1 VEQLAKNASGITLK
15 ETAVQ
20 NLKNKIV
27 ESDYEYKEIHDAAV
41 WFGVFLQKH
50 SITTYNNAME
60 DYLKHLIKEEKGKVN
75 AGGPPERLEN
85 FERHRN

>member
-41 WFGVFLQKH
+41 
-50 SITTYNNAME
+50 
-60 DYLKHLIKEEKGKVN
+60 
-75 AGGPPERLEN
+75 
-85 FERHRN
+85 

>member
-1 VEQLAKNASGITLK
+1 
-15 ETAVQ
+15 
-20 NLKNKIV
+20 
-27 ESDYEYKEIHDAAV
+27 
-41 WFGVFLQKH
+41 
-50 SITTYNNAME
+50 ME